1 MDTIHCNFNDVKMI
15 AHRGLSGIETENTMP
30 AFVAAANRSYYG
42 IETDVHV
49 TRDGRFILHHD
60 DSATRLADSDLILEE
75 TDYDTLRALPLKW
88 QGEYTTRP
96 DLRMPSLSEYITV
109 CKTYGKKAVLEL
121 KNRIQPDKIREIT
134 EIIRD
139 LGHLEDTIF
148 ISFYM
153 ENLIDLRGIA
163 PDAVAQFLT
172 SNPITDEM
180 LGTMK
185 TYRLDMDAKYTLLT
199 RELVDKMHGLGMT
212 VNCWTCDGK
221 ENAEAL
227 RAMGVDQ
234 ITSNILE

>member
-1 MDTIHCNFNDVKMI
+1 MDTIPCHFNDVNMI
-15 AHRGLSGIETENTMP
+15 AHRGLSGIETENTLP

-60 DSATRLADSDLILEE
+60 DSTARLADSDLILEE

-88 QGEYTTRP
+88 QGEYSTRP
-96 DLRMPSLSEYITV
+96 DLRMPSLAEYITV
-109 CKTYGKKAVLEL
+109 CKIYGKKAVLEL

-134 EIIRD
+134 EIIRE
-139 LGHLEDTIF
+139 LGHFEDTIF

-153 ENLIDLRGIA
+153 ENLIDLRTIA

-180 LGTMK
+180 LDTLK

-199 RELVDKMHGLGMT
+199 RELVDKMHGFGMT
-212 VNCWTCDGK
+212 VNCWTCDVK
-221 ENAEAL
+221 EDAEAL
-227 RAMGVDQ
+227 RALGVDQ